1 MGLQEPGHDDD
12 DDVPASLLAILENVP
27 VLFSDVLECISSWNT
42 LIESIAMDQ

>member
-12 DDVPASLLAILENVP
+12 DDVPAGLLANLENAP
-27 VLFSDVLECISSWNT
+27 FLFSDVLDCISSSGI